1 MDEDVKLKLRLI
13 SVVQKTHGGVK
24 TKKTKTNKNL
34 AAVQQDGCMFP
45 ENYL

>member
-13 SVVQKTHGGVK
+13 SVVQKTYEEK
-24 TKKTKTNKNL
+24 RKTKTNKKL
-34 AAVQQDGCMFP
+34 AAVQQDGCMFT